1 MSALDVRREL
11 EAYPVSPELRRQI
24 EDLWPG
30 VEARLS
36 EEAAAQGKELRAAD
50 LVPPFTALL
59 GAVWGLS
66 QKGQEPPLPLT
77 VVFADLFHH
86 WVAQL
91 PPVPGQVQKTG
102 VAETVSAEDL
112 TAENLT
118 DEEWEL
124 LLRSETLQAP
134 PIPPEALRRESLYSD
149 GD

>member
-59 GAVWGLS
+59 GVVWGLS

-91 PPVPGQVQKTG
+91 PSVPGEPAAQKTG
-102 VAETVSAEDL
+102 GAEDMSV
-112 TAENLT
+112 E
-118 DEEWEL
+118 DMSEEEWEL

>member
-24 EDLWPG
+24 EALWPG

-91 PPVPGQVQKTG
+91 PSVPGEPTSQKTG
-102 VAETVSAEDL
+102 GAEDMS
-112 TAENLT
+112 
-118 DEEWEL
+118 EEAWEL